1 MTRSNA
7 RGNVVIF
14 LSILTLSALSMV
26 WLFWHYPIKTLIATI
41 AVLVV
46 LGISARLASS
56 VEADSVAELEHGN
69 PGM

>member
-26 WLFWHYPIKTLIATI
+26 WLFWHYPVKTLIATI

-46 LGISARLASS
+46 LGISARLASAI
-56 VEADSVAELEHGN
+56 ETDSVAELEHGN